1 MKSPDSLPIPPNLR
15 SQPLTPPRRVPGLD
29 LAREYEAIGPL
40 LLKAAESIF
49 SHQNFILGAQVG
61 EFECAAAGKCQVPY
75 AIGCASGTDALW
87 LALAAAGIGPG
98 DAVITTAFSF
108 FASVSCILR
117 AGARPLLAD
126 IDPETFNL
134 DPAAARSCLATASTP
149 VRAILPVH
157 LYGQPA
163 DWDAFTQIKQQHGIL
178 LIEDAAQAF
187 GASWDGRKAGGLG
200 DAAAFSFYPTKN
212 LSAAGDAGMV
222 TTASEAIDQRTRLL
236 RAHGMR
242 VRYQHEEVGWNSRMD
257 TLQAAVLLV
266 KLQFI
271 DEWNA
276 QRSTLAEGYRALFE
290 KAGLIDAGPYP
301 LNGVVLPKTR
311 AKAGHVF
318 HQYVIR
324 VRRRDELKVFLKERG
339 IDSEIYYPIALH
351 QQPALRSL
359 GYERGAFPESERA
372 ATEVLALPIFAQLTF
387 AEQEIVVAA
396 IADFLS

>member
-1 MKSPDSLPIPPNLR
+1 MKSPDSIPLEPNPGNQALPA
-15 SQPLTPPRRVPGLD
+15 SSRVPALD

-40 LLKAAESIF
+40 LLRAAENVF
-49 SHQNFILGAQVG
+49 SNQNFILGAQVG

-75 AIGCASGTDALW
+75 AVGCASGTDALW
-87 LALAAAGIGPG
+87 LALAATGIGSG

-108 FASVSCILR
+108 FASVSSILR

-134 DPAAARSCLATASTP
+134 DPDAARSCLASASTP

-163 DWDAFTQIKQQHGIL
+163 DWDAFTQIKQQSGVL

-187 GASWDGRKAGGLG
+187 GATWEGRKAGGLG

-222 TTASEAIDQRTRLL
+222 TTRSEAVDQRTRLL

-242 VRYQHEEVGWNSRMD
+242 VRYQHEEIGWNSRMD
-257 TLQAAVLLV
+257 TLQAAVLMV

-271 DEWNA
+271 DAWNE
-276 QRSTLAEGYRALFE
+276 QRRTLAEGYRALFE

-301 LNGVVLPKTR
+301 LRGVVLPKTK

-318 HQYVIR
+318 HQFVIR
-324 VRRRDELKVFLKERG
+324 VRRRDELKVFLKKRG

-359 GYERGAFPESERA
+359 GYQTGEFPESERA
-372 ATEVLALPIFAQLTF
+372 AQEVLALPIFAQLTF
-387 AEQEIVVAA
+387 AEQELVVAT